1 MDFEIKEDRRTTDR
15 KLSQLGNVMGNNF
28 ATLQNQLNNILNE
41 QTAKAN
47 QERMR
52 KEIQTLVSKKDVAR
66 FLISSALYVR
76 TISFPSC
83 KEEPS
88 ELSGK
93 YLIQLAENEEPF
105 LGYCEQTAFGGGW
118 LVVQHRYDGSVDFY
132 RNWTEYRNGFGSVDG
147 EFWLGL
153 EKLHQITSA
162 RKHELLVELKDFEG
176 NYKYA
181 RYDEFEI
188 GSEAELYSL
197 KKLGSYTGTAGDSL
211 TYHKG
216 MKFTTKDRDNDESRM
231 RGVEQNGTNSSL
243 TGYGYE
249 LLTAKLEY
257 IQYKLMEMDF
267 TMKEDRETIEQ
278 KLSEQKTLSEGL
290 LWAIN
295 QLSQTIGHNLTAL
308 QTQSNTV
315 LSRQTAC
322 ANHELMR
329 KHIQISC
336 KDVTGKHL
344 IQPTANDEPFL
355 ALCEETSFGGGWLVF
370 QYRFNGS
377 VDFYRNG
384 EAYQNGFGSVDGEF
398 WLGLEHLHQITSARK
413 HELLVELKDFNG
425 NYVYARYSEFEIGS
439 EEEKYELKK
448 LGSYTGTAGDS
459 LTYHKGMKFT
469 TKDRDNDQ
477 SGSTNCAVNY
487 EGAWWYKE
495 CHHVNLN
502 GLYKNTEDAKAMLEQ
517 FIQMEFAMK
526 EDR

>member
-1 MDFEIKEDRRTTDR
+1 
-15 KLSQLGNVMGNNF
+15 MGVN
-28 ATLQNQLNNILNE
+28 
-41 QTAKAN
+41 K
-47 QERMR
+47 
-52 KEIQTLVSKKDVAR
+52 V
-66 FLISSALYVR
+66 FLCFVVVLFSAPKV
-76 TISFPSC
+76 C
-83 KEEPS
+83 
-88 ELSGK
+88 
-93 YLIQLAENEEPF
+93 
-105 LGYCEQTAFGGGW
+105 
-118 LVVQHRYDGSVDFY
+118 
-132 RNWTEYRNGFGSVDG
+132 
-147 EFWLGL
+147 
-153 EKLHQITSA
+153 
-162 RKHELLVELKDFEG
+162 
-176 NYKYA
+176 
-181 RYDEFEI
+181 
-188 GSEAELYSL
+188 
-197 KKLGSYTGTAGDSL
+197 
-211 TYHKG
+211 
-216 MKFTTKDRDNDESRM
+216 
-231 RGVEQNGTNSSL
+231 GVEQNGTNSSL

-249 LLTAKLEY
+249 IITAKLEY
-257 IQYKLMEMDF
+257 LQYKLMEMDF

-295 QLSQTIGHNLTAL
+295 QLSQTIGHNLTVL

-315 LSRQTAC
+315 LSQQTAC

-329 KHIQISC
+329 KHIQMLVAKEDRALLRDYSDTTETKSPISSC
-336 KDVTGKHL
+336 KGVTGKHL

-355 ALCEETSFGGGWLVF
+355 ALCEETSFGGGWLVV

-469 TKDRDNDQ
+469 TKDRDNDK

-502 GLYKNTEDAKAMLEQ
+502 GRYKNTEDAKAMVWYHYKSAHTGMAYSRMLIREV
-517 FIQMEFAMK
+517 
-526 EDR
+526 